1 MDEQP
6 STPSWLT
13 IDLTI
18 IALSA
23 IVIAI
28 GIWMSLWRPTARLQG
43 LRSVAAISETAIL
56 AENSAIE

>member
-13 IDLTI
+13 SDLTI

-28 GIWMSLWRPTARLQG
+28 GIWMSL
-43 LRSVAAISETAIL
+43 
-56 AENSAIE
+56 

>member
-6 STPSWLT
+6 TAQLPSSLT

-28 GIWMSLWRPTARLQG
+28 GIWMG
-43 LRSVAAISETAIL
+43 L
-56 AENSAIE
+56 